1 MIQESAVMKSTD
13 RPDKAEVGEHP
24 ESRTKSALP
33 RLVLIAHPHKN
44 FSRTLRRDQFHRQQ
58 SVIGAAAVSARSRSQ
73 AGRETTPLQLNVTHG
88 EVAVAPKYTA
98 WALTAPN
105 QKIPIS
111 VSKFR

>member
-1 MIQESAVMKSTD
+1 MIQKSAVMKSTD

-24 ESRTKSALP
+24 ESNTKSALP

-44 FSRTLRRDQFHRQQ
+44 FSRTPRRDQFHRQQ
-58 SVIGAAAVSARSRSQ
+58 SAV
-73 AGRETTPLQLNVTHG
+73 EEHHG
-88 EVAVAPKYTA
+88 EVAVAPKKNA